1 MTRARPLPACRG
13 KVTVVRVTDGLSKSD
28 FVEFVRAAG
37 MGVVATASPS
47 GKPEAAL
54 VEIAVS
60 DRGELIFDTPAGA
73 RKLANI
79 ERNDRVAV
87 VIGWNDGVSVQ
98 VEGTARI
105 VTDDERRRYERLYAS
120 QFPGSRV
127 AHPSLEVAVVTPDW
141 VRRYD
146 ATRDPAQ
153 CEHAG
158 WLAGPA

>member
-1 MTRARPLPACRG
+1 
-13 KVTVVRVTDGLSKSD
+13 VTDGLSQSE
-28 FVEFVRAAG
+28 FVEFVRAAR

-60 DRGELIFDTPAGA
+60 DCGELIFDTPAGA

-79 ERNDRVAV
+79 ERNDQVAV

-105 VTDDERRRYERLYAS
+105 VTDDERQRYERLYAS

-127 AHPSLEVAVVTPDW
+127 THPSFEVAVVTPAW

-146 ATRDPAQ
+146 ATSDPAR

-158 WLAGPA
+158 WLTGPA

>member
-1 MTRARPLPACRG
+1 MTE
-13 KVTVVRVTDGLSKSD
+13 GLSQSD

-47 GKPEAAL
+47 GEPEAAL

-60 DRGELIFDTPAGA
+60 DSGELIFDTPAGA
-73 RKLANI
+73 RKLTNI

-87 VIGWNDGVSVQ
+87 VIGWNEGVSVQ

-105 VTDDERRRYERLYAS
+105 VNEYERLRYERIYAS

-127 AHPSLEVAVVTPDW
+127 TLPSFAVAVVTPGW

-146 ATRDPAQ
+146 ATSNPAH
-153 CEHAG
+153 CEHAN
-158 WLAGPA
+158 WLTGPA

>member
-1 MTRARPLPACRG
+1 VTGDLSLP
-13 KVTVVRVTDGLSKSD
+13 D

-54 VEIAVS
+54 VGIAVS
-60 DRGELIFDTPAGA
+60 DCGELIFDAPAGA
-73 RKLANI
+73 RKLTNI
-79 ERNDRVAV
+79 ERNDRVAA

-98 VEGTARI
+98 VEGTAR
-105 VTDDERRRYERLYAS
+105 VVNNDERRRYERLYAS

-127 AHPSLEVAVVTPDW
+127 THTSFEVAVVTPDW

-146 ATRDPAQ
+146 ATSDPAE
-153 CEHAG
+153 CEYAN
-158 WLAGPA
+158 WLTGPALSRGHENLRA